1 MKRGGRKSRG
11 TVIKLNV
18 KRRQCNTARQ
28 LLENTDVS
36 MLALERGQSDMSTEE
51 CVIEEELRPAD
62 FVEDGTKQ
70 VCHLII
76 FRMSY
81 LGMTLTGYSPH
92 EERWG
97 IPLFFTRTVKKCI
110 HCDSLMYSM
119 RHGNAGGC
127 ALWYRS
133 NGIFQESIHFQI
145 FSFPLSFVRPSVH
158 FQLRPIA
165 RKLRSLRVSHRY
177 LNLFR

>member
-1 MKRGGRKSRG
+1 
-11 TVIKLNV
+11 
-18 KRRQCNTARQ
+18 
-28 LLENTDVS
+28 

-92 EERWG
+92 EGQWG
-97 IPLFFTRTVKKCI
+97 IPLFYADGKK
-110 HCDSLMYSM
+110 MYSLRQFNVFDAARQCRWM
-119 RHGNAGGC
+119 CSVVQIKWNLPGIDPFSNFLFS
-127 ALWYRS
+127 AL
-133 NGIFQESIHFQI
+133 
-145 FSFPLSFVRPSVH
+145 
-158 FQLRPIA
+158 
-165 RKLRSLRVSHRY
+165 LRSS
-177 LNLFR
+177 

>member
-1 MKRGGRKSRG
+1 MNCAAVGAFFRPMKRGGRKSRG

-97 IPLFFTRTVKKCI
+97 IPLFFYA
-110 HCDSLMYSM
+110 D
-119 RHGNAGGC
+119 G
-127 ALWYRS
+127 
-133 NGIFQESIHFQI
+133 
-145 FSFPLSFVRPSVH
+145 
-158 FQLRPIA
+158 
-165 RKLRSLRVSHRY
+165 
-177 LNLFR
+177 